1 MRSYRSCVSFDKAC
15 YIKNESKK
23 CVKYVK
29 SNHEYNLTIS
39 SISIKKNH
47 DKRLRLKREMR
58 EAYIKLDRLK
68 KQLNFLKNKE
78 KKRFYRNKKTLTI

>member
-1 MRSYRSCVSFDKAC
+1 MRSCCSCVSFDKAC
-15 YIKNESKK
+15 YINNKFRK

-39 SISIKKNH
+39 SILIKKIHN
-47 DKRLRLKREMR
+47 KRLRLKREMR
-58 EAYIKLDRLK
+58 EAYIKLSRLE

-78 KKRFYRNKKTLTI
+78 KKMILSK